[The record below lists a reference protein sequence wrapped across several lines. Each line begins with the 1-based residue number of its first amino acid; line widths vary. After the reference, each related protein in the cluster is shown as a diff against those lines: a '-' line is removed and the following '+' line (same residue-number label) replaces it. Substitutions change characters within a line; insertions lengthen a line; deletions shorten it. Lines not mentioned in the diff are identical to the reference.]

1 MARGRILTSN
11 VVIGAVPSNPGWMNV
26 GISGASR
33 CLAVATTKTV
43 KVVLFTANKDRMI
56 GFLVSRFPFLRLSC
70 PGGYT
75 RTAGFIAVQPLFN
88 AYMTKRDLVMRI
100 SDETGLAQV
109 QVAQALEKAFDAIIA
124 SLSRGEGVEIRNF
137 GVFEVRHRRPRVGR
151 KPTDPSKLYQI
162 PARAVVKFKPGKEMK
177 EIVMKQATRLD
188 ATPSSVPAAPQ

>member
-1 MARGRILTSN
+1 MTGY
-11 VVIGAVPSNPGWMNV
+11 
-26 GISGASR
+26 SGAR
-33 CLAVATTKTV
+33 L
-43 KVVLFTANKDRMI
+43 
-56 GFLVSRFPFLRLSC
+56 SRFPFLRSPLS
-70 PGGYT
+70 GEYT
-75 RTAGFIAVQPLFN
+75 RAAGFHNGTTSIY

-100 SDETGLAQV
+100 SDETGLGQV

-177 EIVMKQATRLD
+177 EIVM
-188 ATPSSVPAAPQ
+188 